1 MTPFSFSQRTASGL
15 FALAFTFGIA
25 AYSGSTLA
33 APGGLADG
41 ARADTGLL
49 VLAKNDGKGRGN
61 QHRNGNG
68 DRGNNWS
75 KNDRNWN
82 GNNKGNKNWSKN
94 NDWVGGKNWNK
105 HGKNYGKGW
114 GGHDRGWNG
123 NWNRGYVREW
133 NRKPYYGEFFGG
145 IILGSLLAATAYDM
159 PPYPPAPGLCWYW
172 ADPYMY
178 RGYWDYCD

>member
-41 ARADTGLL
+41 ARADTGVI

-61 QHRNGNG
+61 RHRDGDGN
-68 DRGNNWS
+68 R
-75 KNDRNWN
+75 
-82 GNNKGNKNWSKN
+82 GNKNWSKN
-94 NDWVGGKNWNK
+94 DNWGGGKNWNK

-133 NRKPYYGEFFGG
+133 NRRPYYGEFFGG
-145 IILGSLLAATAYDM
+145 IILGSLLAATAYDLA
-159 PPYPPAPGLCWYW
+159 PYPPAPGLCWYW
-172 ADPYMY
+172 ADPYMHQ
-178 RGYWDYCD
+178 GYWDYCD